1 MGYATTRTLDR
12 VAAAIGVLESAAIEF
27 EATSDVA
34 AGGVLMAVPAL
45 LAQGLL
51 GHRPKSYE
59 LPKGFYGIDSIFL
72 LLALMALARIGSV
85 EQLRYQA
92 PGEWGKVLGL
102 DRIPEVRTLREKI
115 ERLCRD
121 LGRAM
126 EWNAQ
131 LAKEWMARQD
141 SADLYFYCDGHVR
154 VYHGEQTS
162 LPRHYVARE
171 RLCLRATADYW
182 VNAMDGQPFLYVN
195 KEVDPGLIATL
206 GNEVIPW
213 LEKTVPKTAEIEH
226 QLTEDP
232 RAHWFTVVFD
242 REGNA
247 DSRIM
252 PSRHGEI

>member
-34 AGGVLMAVPAL
+34 AGGVLLAVPAL

-51 GHRPKSYE
+51 RHRPKSYH

-72 LLALMALARIGSV
+72 LLALMALARIRSV

-92 PGEWGKVLGL
+92 PGEWGRVLGL
-102 DRIPEVRTLREKI
+102 DRIPAVRTLREKI
-115 ERLCRD
+115 ELLCRG

-141 SADLYFYCDGHVR
+141 SADLLFYCDGRVR
-154 VYHGEQTS
+154 VYDDEAGRG
-162 LPRHYVARE
+162 RHAVIQQA
-171 RLCLRATADYW
+171 
-182 VNAMDGQPFLYVN
+182 
-195 KEVDPGLIATL
+195 L
-206 GNEVIPW
+206 G
-213 LEKTVPKTAEIEH
+213 A
-226 QLTEDP
+226 
-232 RAHWFTVVFD
+232 
-242 REGNA
+242 
-247 DSRIM
+247 
-252 PSRHGEI
+252 